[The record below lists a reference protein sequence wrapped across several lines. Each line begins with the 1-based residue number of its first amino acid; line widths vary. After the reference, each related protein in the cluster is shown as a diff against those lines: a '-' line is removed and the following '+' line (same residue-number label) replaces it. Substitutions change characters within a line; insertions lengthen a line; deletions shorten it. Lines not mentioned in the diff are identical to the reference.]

1 MAVVLVEENLEM
13 PELIVLPVTKL
24 RDGKV
29 SAVVALAVQAAVI
42 RLLTMTLVADK
53 MASVA
58 VKASAVVV
66 AVEVAIRRNQHVV
79 LGVEAAVDF
88 QGAADSDRGVA
99 LARKTAITTRKAIQA
114 VEEGDLVVGEVDL
127 VEVAVFQVEMM
138 EKTVEAVV
146 VVLEGVVRVVGVVVV
161 AGPVTSVVKRDIL
174 LGRVHKQGNWTQ
186 VSLFKFVIASC
197 KFKLKPPMLWLNHCL
212 IENVADLITFPSF

>member
-66 AVEVAIRRNQHVV
+66 VIRRNQHVV

-99 LARKTAITTRKAIQA
+99 LARKTAITTRKAIQE
-114 VEEGDLVVGEVDL
+114 VEEGDLVVAEVDL

-146 VVLEGVVRVVGVVVV
+146 VVLEGVGVVVV
-161 AGPVTSVVKRDIL
+161 VGPVTSVVKRDIL
-174 LGRVHKQGNWTQ
+174 LGRVHKQGNRTQ

-197 KFKLKPPMLWLNHCL
+197 KFKLKPPMLSLNHCL
-212 IENVADLITFPSF
+212 IENFADLITFPSF

>member
-66 AVEVAIRRNQHVV
+66 VIRRNQHVV
-79 LGVEAAVDF
+79 LGVEAAGDF
-88 QGAADSDRGVA
+88 QGGADSDRGVA
-99 LARKTAITTRKAIQA
+99 LARKTAMTTRKAVQA
-114 VEEGDLVVGEVDL
+114 VEVGDLVVGEVDL

-161 AGPVTSVVKRDIL
+161 VGPVTSVVKRDIL
-174 LGRVHKQGNWTQ
+174 LGRVHKQGNRTQ

>member
-99 LARKTAITTRKAIQA
+99 LARKTAITTRKAIQE
-114 VEEGDLVVGEVDL
+114 VEEGDLVVAEVDL

-146 VVLEGVVRVVGVVVV
+146 VVLEGVGVVVV
-161 AGPVTSVVKRDIL
+161 VGPVTSVVKRDIL
-174 LGRVHKQGNWTQ
+174 LGRVHKQGNRTQ

-197 KFKLKPPMLWLNHCL
+197 KFKLEPSMLWLNHCL